1 MLPVPAILV
10 AGLVAAAILLPQQI
24 ETNTRAS
31 AVAAARTTV
40 GQFKTIRGYY
50 TKNVIK
56 KAVQSKALKPSIN
69 HVGVPGTIPLPA
81 TFIHDLSKLLQK
93 EDTSVNLYSGF
104 PFPNRKERKP
114 DSFQQKA
121 WEYLSK
127 NPDGIFVHQEK
138 QGGKEVVRVAMADKM
153 AAQGCVNCHNAHPQT
168 PKNDWKLGDV
178 RGVLEVTSNVDH
190 QIAAGAAL
198 TRKILIGAVLAGI
211 LMIALAIFTAMR
223 VSKPLDRIKTVIERL
238 PGGDK
243 EAQAEQTR
251 LAEARADAV
260 TRITEKFDKTAS
272 EVLGVFG
279 TTAKEMQTA
288 AQTMVDNAERTSTQT
303 SDVQAASEQASG
315 NVQTVASATEELSS
329 SVEEIG
335 SQVDTSATSARNAVE
350 EAELANEKVQSLAE
364 AASKIGEVVSLINNI
379 ASQTNLLAL
388 NATIEAVRAGEAGK
402 GFAVVATEVKSLAD
416 QTAKATEE
424 ITGQINEIQAATSD
438 AVEAIATIGETIRS
452 VDDISSSI
460 AAAVEE
466 QGASTREIA
475 QSIQQVAAGTQ
486 EVNAS
491 IGSVSRAASE
501 TGAVTNEVLSSA
513 QQLTDEADRLRA
525 SVDAFLS
532 DIKAA

>member
-1 MLPVPAILV
+1 M
-10 AGLVAAAILLPQQI
+10 
-24 ETNTRAS
+24 
-31 AVAAARTTV
+31 
-40 GQFKTIRGYY
+40 
-50 TKNVIK
+50 IK
-56 KAVQSKALKPSIN
+56 KALQSKALKPSIN
-69 HVGVPGTIPLPA
+69 HAGVPGTIPLPA

-127 NPDGIFVHQEK
+127 NPDGTFVHQEK

-168 PKNDWKLGDV
+168 PKNNWKLGDV

-223 VSKPLDRIKTVIERL
+223 VSKPLGRIKTVIERL
-238 PGGDK
+238 AGGDK
-243 EAQAEQTR
+243 EAQADETERGRGDEIGDIARTVQTFRDGMAENDRLQEDQRSAKRRQAAERETAAAEKAKRDANHAEEQAEQTR

-388 NATIEAVRAGEAGK
+388 NATIEAARAGEAGK

-466 QGASTREIA
+466 
-475 QSIQQVAAGTQ
+475 
-486 EVNAS
+486 
-491 IGSVSRAASE
+491 
-501 TGAVTNEVLSSA
+501 
-513 QQLTDEADRLRA
+513 
-525 SVDAFLS
+525 
-532 DIKAA
+532 